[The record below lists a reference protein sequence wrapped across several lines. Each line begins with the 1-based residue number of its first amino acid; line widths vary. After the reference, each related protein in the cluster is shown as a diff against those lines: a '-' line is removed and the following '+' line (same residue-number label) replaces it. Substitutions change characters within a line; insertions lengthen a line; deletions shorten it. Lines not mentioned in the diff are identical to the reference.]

1 MSTGPA
7 DSPVGAANEGEAR
20 QLLAAAL
27 AQHEAGL
34 LELAEAGYRAVLERD
49 PEELDALNLLAVML
63 QERGELDQ
71 AVALLTRALTIDPDF
86 PEALS
91 NLARVRRVTGAP
103 AEAAGLARR
112 AIALDPD
119 LAEAHLNLGR
129 ALIDLGNDGGA
140 AVALRQAADLAPESD
155 DILVQ
160 LGSVQLRLDDA
171 QGAAASLTAA
181 LALKPE
187 RTDAMIGLGLALVEL
202 GRLDEALALHEKAA
216 AQAPETA
223 AAHAALA
230 TTLRKRQDT
239 AGSIAAC
246 RRTLA
251 LAPDHIEIWL
261 MLAVGLSEMGQF
273 AAAAACCHEVLARQP
288 DSVAARRE
296 LTRIGQQS
304 GDLAEVERLRSVL
317 NDRAAP
323 RQMRITAG
331 MAAAD
336 LLDQSGDHDSA
347 FAAFEAANR
356 LIRAHWI
363 DAGQPFDA
371 PGLRRYVDWATA
383 TFTADEFAATADWGD
398 PSELPVFIVGMPRS
412 GTSLVEQIAASH
424 PRVFGAGELKD
435 IGEIVRSLNGGD
447 RHVPV
452 AEWDRDA
459 VRQAATAQ
467 VVRLRG
473 LSSEAGRA
481 PVLRIIDKMPDN
493 CRLLGQIAILFP
505 RARIIVCRRDLR
517 DVCLSC
523 YFQHFADGQA
533 WTTDL
538 AEMAERARQIDRVL
552 AHWLAVLPIPV
563 LEVQYEELVANLEVE
578 SRRLIAFLG
587 LEWDPACLAFHETER
602 PVLTASV
609 WQVRQPLYSSSV
621 GRWRHYRAHLG
632 PLLEGL
638 RGLVPED
645 EL

>member
-1 MSTGPA
+1 MSSGPA
-7 DSPVGAANEGEAR
+7 DSPAGAANEVEPR
-20 QLLAAAL
+20 QLLATAL

-49 PEELDALNLLAVML
+49 PDELDALNLLAVML

-71 AVALLTRALTIDPDF
+71 AAALLARALTIDPDF

-91 NLARVRRVTGAP
+91 NLARVRRVAGAP

-112 AIALDPD
+112 AIALDPE

-129 ALIDLGNDGGA
+129 ALLDLGNDGGA

-155 DILVQ
+155 EILVQ
-160 LGSVQLRLDDA
+160 LGSVQMRLDNPA
-171 QGAAASLTAA
+171 EAADSLTAA
-181 LALKPE
+181 LALNPD

-202 GRLDEALALHEKAA
+202 DRLDEALALHEKAVSRA
-216 AQAPETA
+216 TENP

-246 RRTLA
+246 RRTLD
-251 LAPDHIEIWL
+251 LAPDHIEVRL
-261 MLAVGLSEMGQF
+261 MLAVGLTEMGQF
-273 AAAAACCHEVLARQP
+273 AAAAACCHEVLALQP

-296 LTRIGQQS
+296 LTRIGRRT
-304 GDLAEVERLRSVL
+304 GDLAEVEQLRSVL
-317 NDRAAP
+317 DDRAAP
-323 RQMRITAG
+323 RQIRIAAG
-331 MAAAD
+331 MAAAN
-336 LLDQSGDHDSA
+336 LLEQSGDYDSA
-347 FAAFEAANR
+347 FAAFDRANR

-363 DAGQPFDA
+363 ELGQPFDG
-371 PGLRRYVDWATA
+371 PGLVRYVDWATT
-383 TFTADEFAATADWGD
+383 TFTADGFAATADWGD

-424 PRVFGAGELKD
+424 PGVFGAGELKD

-447 RHVPV
+447 RHLPI

-459 VRQAATAQ
+459 VRHAAAAQ
-467 VVRLRG
+467 VSRLRG
-473 LSSEAGRA
+473 LGGGAGRA
-481 PVLRIIDKMPDN
+481 PVLRVIDKIPDN

-538 AEMAERARQIDRVL
+538 AEMAERARQIDRLL

-563 LEVQYEELVANLEVE
+563 LEVQYEDVVANLEAE

-609 WQVRQPLYSSSV
+609 WQVRQPLYSSSM
-621 GRWRHYRAHLG
+621 GRWQHYRAHLG

-638 RGLVPED
+638 KGLVPED
-645 EL
+645 C